1 VGRSGG
7 LFLARD
13 VPRFTGRAEHALD
26 DKSRLVVPARFR
38 ERLGAKFIVT
48 IAEPE
53 PCLALY
59 PQATWDAFC
68 ERLEAAPLKDDRYR
82 RFVRHLFAHTD
93 EATLD
98 AQGRLLIPGPLR
110 AYAAIER
117 DAVSIGSLT
126 RVEIWA
132 KERLSTAS
140 PSADEAAAFTTEL
153 GLY

>member
-1 VGRSGG
+1 M
-7 LFLARD
+7 
-13 VPRFTGRAEHALD
+13 
-26 DKSRLVVPARFR
+26 PARFR
-38 ERLGAKFIVT
+38 DRLGGKFIVT

-68 ERLEAAPLKDDRYR
+68 ERLEAAPVKDDRYR
-82 RFVRHLFAHTD
+82 RFVRHLFALTD

-98 AQGRLLIPGPLR
+98 AQGRLLIPATLR
-110 AYAAIER
+110 AYAGIEKE
-117 DAVSIGSLT
+117 AVSIGSLT

-132 KERLSTAS
+132 KERLSTAT

>member
-1 VGRSGG
+1 MGLSGG
-7 LFLARD
+7 RTLARD
-13 VPRFTGRAEHALD
+13 VSRFTGRAESALD

-38 ERLGAKFIVT
+38 DRLGATFIVT
-48 IAEPE
+48 IAEPD

-68 ERLEAAPLKDDRYR
+68 ERLEAAPVKDERYR
-82 RFVRHLFAHTD
+82 RFVRHVFAHTD

-98 AQGRLLIPGPLR
+98 AQGRLVIAPMLR
-110 AYAAIER
+110 AYAGLER
-117 DAVSIGSLT
+117 DTVSIGSLT

-132 KERLSTAS
+132 KERLGVAS
-140 PSADEAAAFTTEL
+140 PTPDEAAAFTTEL

>member
-1 VGRSGG
+1 M
-7 LFLARD
+7 
-13 VPRFTGRAEHALD
+13 
-26 DKSRLVVPARFR
+26 PARFR
-38 ERLGAKFIVT
+38 DRLGGKFIVT

-68 ERLEAAPLKDDRYR
+68 ERLEAAPVKDDRYR

-98 AQGRLLIPGPLR
+98 AQGRLLIPATLR
-110 AYAAIER
+110 AFAGIEKE
-117 DAVSIGSLT
+117 AVSIGSLT

-132 KERLSTAS
+132 KERLSTAT